1 MGGSS
6 TQTEEIIAGLP
17 TQFLLSSYE
26 NGALLVVTQLGKLGT
41 LVEANAHVTL
51 DGKVSSFSTRPLL
64 CDRGEGAEALARVL
78 CEEGCIKSRS
88 RRLILALA
96 LVDGDP
102 SPNTFRAILD
112 VVGRLWDTIEPKG

>member
-41 LVEANAHVTL
+41 LVEANAGVTL
-51 DGKVSSFSTRPLL
+51 DGKVASFSTRPLL

-78 CEEGCIKSRS
+78 CEEGYTRSRS
-88 RRLILALA
+88 RRLIMALA

-102 SPNTFRAILD
+102 SPNTFRAILR
-112 VVGRLWDTIEPKG
+112 VVGRLWDTIAPRG